1 MSNSMHN
8 VIIMDRDDKYE
19 MPTLLGIKILKY
31 IKEYI
36 RKNDIPPSRDEI
48 CRHVGHKNTG
58 GITYA
63 VNKLI
68 KSGNIVKKGAT
79 RNLWPVEN
87 KE

>member
-1 MSNSMHN
+1 MHN

-19 MPTLLGIKILKY
+19 MPTLLGIKILKF
-31 IKEYI
+31 INEYI
-36 RKNDIPPSRDEI
+36 RKNNIPPTRDEI
-48 CRHVGHKNTG
+48 RQYLGHKGAG
-58 GITYA
+58 GVDYA
-63 VNKLI
+63 VNKLV

>member
-1 MSNSMHN
+1 MQKVVVLN
-8 VIIMDRDDKYE
+8 RDKDHYE

-36 RKNDIPPSRDEI
+36 SKNDIPPTRLEI
-48 CRHVGHKNTG
+48 CRHVKHKHNG
-58 GITYA
+58 GIGYA

-79 RNLWPVEN
+79 RNLWPVE
-87 KE
+87 